1 MSNNIEMFIIHSN
14 IDKKS
19 VIIDNQILIIIII
32 FLLFL
37 VMINK

>member
-1 MSNNIEMFIIHSN
+1 MDQPKEFFIIYSN
-14 IDKKS
+14 IDRKS
-19 VIIDNQILIIIII
+19 VIIDNQILIVIIL

>member
-1 MSNNIEMFIIHSN
+1 MNKDREIFIIHSN

-19 VIIDNQILIIIII
+19 IIIDNQILFIITF

-37 VMINK
+37 VIMNI

>member
-1 MSNNIEMFIIHSN
+1 MDKHKEIFIIHSN
-14 IDKKS
+14 IDRKS

-37 VMINK
+37 VMMNK

>member
-1 MSNNIEMFIIHSN
+1 MDQPKEFFVIHSN
-14 IDKKS
+14 IDRKS
-19 VIIDNQILIIIII
+19 VIIDNQMLIVIII

>member
-1 MSNNIEMFIIHSN
+1 MDQPKEFFVIHSN
-14 IDKKS
+14 IDRKS
-19 VIIDNQILIIIII
+19 VIIDNQMLIIIII

>member
-1 MSNNIEMFIIHSN
+1 MNKDREIFIIHSN

-19 VIIDNQILIIIII
+19 ILIDNHILIIIII

-37 VMINK
+37 LMMNK

>member
-1 MSNNIEMFIIHSN
+1 MSQYKEIFIIHSN

-37 VMINK
+37 IMVNK

>member
-1 MSNNIEMFIIHSN
+1 MDQPKEFFIIHSN
-14 IDKKS
+14 IDRKS
-19 VIIDNQILIIIII
+19 VIIDNQILIVIIL